1 MEQFFEGRVA
11 IVTGAGSG
19 IGQATAVLYAQHGA
33 KVIVSDINEK
43 GGAETVSSIKANGGD
58 AIFVKADVSNALECE
73 TLVKQTIEN
82 YGKLDIAFNNAGISG
97 EMNAVADMSI

>member
-1 MEQFFEGRVA
+1 VLELIKNKIKMEQLFEGKVA

-43 GGAETVSSIKANGGD
+43 GAAETVSALKAME
-58 AIFVKADVSNALECE
+58 A
-73 TLVKQTIEN
+73 KQH
-82 YGKLDIAFNNAGISG
+82 L
-97 EMNAVADMSI
+97 